1 MRTVAIVQARMGS
14 TRLPGKVLKD
24 VAGET
29 MLGRVVRRLRGAK
42 QIDEVLIATTDSPTD
57 DAIVAEC
64 QRYSIA
70 VFRGD
75 QDDVLDRYFEAAK
88 FTGAE
93 VVVRVTSDCP
103 LIDPEITER
112 TIRAFMDHSPDYAS
126 NTIVRTFP
134 RGLDTEVVS
143 MAALTRAWQEAR
155 RPYEREH
162 VTPYILEHPEEFVLL
177 PVVGD
182 QDYSAHRWTVDMP
195 EDFEFVRAIY
205 NRLKGEG
212 EFSWRDVL
220 DVLDREP
227 ELLELNRGVVQKSV
241 R

>member
-88 FTGAE
+88 FTDAE
-93 VVVRVTSDCP
+93 IVVRVTSDCP

-195 EDFEFVRAIY
+195 EDLEFVRAIY

-227 ELLELNRGVVQKSV
+227 ELLGLNRGVVQKSV